1 MATSKRPDWA
11 STMAKHY
18 YFFLYFDI
26 STVTSSDNKDI
37 KSQNGDAVI
46 SNVVVFQTTITKT
59 NRLTTYEI
67 QNTCPQKW
75 PGIAVKRLKHVFWR
89 WLPIPALILKMIKYT
104 TNACGS
110 DEMLSLPP
118 HVHQMEG
125 ESEMKS
131 TFAHFSSNPISFEG
145 FHRDLDSLARK
156 LPYDYR
162 SKTNQK

>member
-11 STMAKHY
+11 STMAKRY

-118 HVHQMEG
+118 RPSNGGREWDEIDVCTLYIKPNFIWG
-125 ESEMKS
+125 ISS
-131 TFAHFSSNPISFEG
+131 RLRFSSSKIALRLPIE
-145 FHRDLDSLARK
+145 
-156 LPYDYR
+156 
-162 SKTNQK
+162 N